1 MIQRM
6 HGAARGWR
14 ILFGV
19 MGVCAIAYQLWAA
32 VAGGMSSSP
41 LGSAVVYFSYFTTQT
56 NVLGVLAML
65 APAFWPDTRIGRWAS
80 SEGVR
85 AAATMYL
92 VVVGLI
98 FHFVLSATWK
108 PTGAAALGNLVVHYI
123 MPTAILFDWL
133 LFVPKGRL
141 RWIDA
146 AKWLAFPLA
155 YGVWTVVHGAL
166 IDWYPYFFIDIGALG
181 WTRALQNYALLL
193 VFFLIVGLVIVAI
206 DRGLS
211 ALGKGDSSLTPS

>member
-14 ILFGV
+14 ILFGL
-19 MGVCAIAYQLWAA
+19 MGVCAIAYQLWAS
-32 VAGGMSSSP
+32 VAGGTRSP

-65 APAFWPDTRIGRWAS
+65 APAFWPDTRLGRWAS

-92 VVVGLI
+92 TVVGLI

-123 MPTAILFDWL
+123 MPVAMLLDWL

-141 RWIDA
+141 RWIDP
-146 AKWLAFPLA
+146 AKWLLFPLV
-155 YGVWTVVHGAL
+155 YGLWTAVHGAL
-166 IDWYPYFFIDIGALG
+166 IGWYPYFFIDIGELG
-181 WTRALQNYALLL
+181 WTRALQNYGLLL
-193 VFFLIVGLVIVAI
+193 GFFLIVGLVIVAI

-211 ALGKGDSSLTPS
+211 ALGKGDGSLTPS